1 MSEDPVQ
8 REIDLRRSE
17 LAHVRELEADW
28 KRRGSPEPEGAGVR
42 AKVEAAE
49 LLFAKAVDMKATG
62 IVGSVDN
69 KDLDAPVIGAT
80 VSAFLVGQ
88 SDAPVHWAKT
98 DDTGRF
104 QFHLPPGT
112 YQVKVSKDGFQSASA
127 TVSVGDGM
135 TARSF
140 DLRVDK
146 SRIEGEATVT
156 AAHADHVAAKR
167 SQTKPAKPQASRDV
181 LNQETDARFWA
192 QTGYKVGQKLD
203 PKNPTDASMAKV
215 WLDIFHKVE
224 AENAVGHLVTTY
236 DHPDVA
242 KNLSDAAVANQVA
255 VVHLDAA
262 ASATDPWEVTR
273 NVQAAATAD
282 AIGQDRAG
290 KAAAYQPPTASPA
303 VAHTAATDAHHA
315 AGQPPPGVVVFPV
328 GHPAKWHP
336 SAQPARPELATPN
349 QPPAQPTPPRS
360 AADNLALAQ
369 AARAPKAAA
378 DVHARG
384 AADDAAEIPL
394 GDRPATP
401 APPKAKFGSG
411 TVAIAAGALVAV
423 LGIGVVINK
432 RRQAAPKPA
441 PRRRRPRASTTAI
454 VAPLSPPPAAHGRLP
469 R

>member
-49 LLFAKAVDMKATG
+49 QLFANAISAPTTG
-62 IVGSVDN
+62 IVGSVDT
-69 KDLDAPVIGAT
+69 KELDAPIAEAT

-88 SDAPVHWAKT
+88 SNAPVHWAKT
-98 DDTGRF
+98 DDTGRY
-104 QFHLPPGT
+104 QFNLPPGT

-127 TVSVGDGM
+127 TVTVGNGM
-135 TARSF
+135 TVRSF
-140 DLRVDK
+140 DLVVAK
-146 SRIEGEATVT
+146 PSVT
-156 AAHADHVAAKR
+156 PEVPVVTAHADHVAAKR
-167 SQTKPAKPQASRDV
+167 ARTKPAKPRAPRDV
-181 LNQETDARFWA
+181 LNSETDARFWA

-203 PKNPTDASMAKV
+203 PKNATDAAMAKV

-224 AENAVGHLVTTY
+224 AEDAVGHLVTTY

-242 KNLSDAAVANQVA
+242 KHLQDAAVANQVA

-262 ASATDPWEVTR
+262 ASATDLWEATR

-290 KAAAYQPPTASPA
+290 KAAAYQPPTASPV

-315 AGQPPPGVVVFPV
+315 AGQPPPGVIVFPV

-349 QPPAQPTPPRS
+349 QPPASPSPPTS

-369 AARAPKAAA
+369 AARAPKAAGN
-378 DVHARG
+378 VHARG

-394 GDRPATP
+394 GDRPPAP
-401 APPKAKFGSG
+401 APPKTKFGSG

-432 RRQAAPKPA
+432 RRQAAPKA
-441 PRRRRPRASTTAI
+441 PPRRRPRRSAP
-454 VAPLSPPPAAHGRLP
+454 APLPSLSPLPAARARLP